1 MNPDIK
7 LKIHKFLKK
16 YGKIIG
22 IAICIWLAIILI
34 NKLLKMSN
42 NKKEPSTTYKPHV
55 SVMDQSSSSP
65 KKVQRS
71 VEEFIKEYVDYCNNG
86 EFEKAYNMISDD
98 CKEYVF
104 RNLTE
109 YEKYIQNKFNDKK
122 IYSIQNYSNYKGKY
136 IYSVKLYDDILA
148 SGLTNSAYMYQEEK
162 IIASYNKKG
171 EVVFSVGNFVEQ
183 EEILSVQENE
193 YIKADIKRKIV
204 KYGFEIYD
212 VKLTNK
218 TENIILIKNNEI
230 DNEILLNLSSE
241 LRKETTTNNIILEP
255 EETKLISVGFE
266 KFYDDKINSKS
277 IIFNS
282 IRVLNEY
289 IENSPNEDN
298 AIHKFS
304 MELGLD

>member
-1 MNPDIK
+1 MNPDMK

-22 IAICIWLAIILI
+22 IAICIWLTIILI

-71 VEEFIKEYVDYCNNG
+71 VEEFIKEYVDHCNNG

-109 YEKYIQNKFNDKK
+109 YKEYIQNKFNDKK

-148 SGLTNSAYMYQEEK
+148 TGLTNSAYMYQEEK

-171 EVVFSVGNFVEQ
+171 EVVFSVGNFIEQ

-212 VKLTNK
+212 VKFTNK

-241 LRKETTTNNIILEP
+241 LRKEITTNSIILEP
-255 EETKLISVGFE
+255 EETRVISIGFE

-289 IENSPNEDN
+289 IENNPNEDN

-304 MELGLD
+304 MELGL

>member
-1 MNPDIK
+1 MNPDMK
-7 LKIHKFLKK
+7 LKIRKFLKK

-22 IAICIWLAIILI
+22 IAICIWLTIILI

-98 CKEYVF
+98 CKECVF
-104 RNLTE
+104 KNLTE
-109 YEKYIQNKFNDKK
+109 YEEYIQNKFSDKK

-148 SGLTNSAYMYQEEK
+148 TGLTNSAYMYQEEK
-162 IIASYNKKG
+162 IVASYNKKG
-171 EVVFSVGNFVEQ
+171 EVVFSVGNFIEQ

-241 LRKETTTNNIILEP
+241 LRKEITTNSIILEP
-255 EETKLISVGFE
+255 EETRLISVGFE

-289 IENSPNEDN
+289 IPNNPNEDN

-304 MELGLD
+304 MELGL